1 MPWHCNIATPSDQWN
16 LNGFQFFLTVC
27 RVQELCCMYCRHISD
42 IYRIAAKL
50 SDICIMQGPLTH
62 IRNIIA
68 SYDYPY
74 RMHITEETIDFHIS
88 IHKCHFVTQKIM
100 YSCLKQTSYMVVIIQ
115 YMYIVHMSAFS
126 DPVRSIYV
134 LCIRNCNTIYTLRI
148 NVHTLYRFCKQ
159 LYSRVL

>member
-1 MPWHCNIATPSDQWN
+1 
-16 LNGFQFFLTVC
+16 
-27 RVQELCCMYCRHISD
+27 MYCRHISD

-74 RMHITEETIDFHIS
+74 RMHITEETIDFHRS